1 MEVEMFKKR
10 QLRNKGEF
18 KRDVRS
24 QAIFLGSNCKTLI
37 VLSQGFWEDEV
48 TGTEYRRSHTC

>member
-1 MEVEMFKKR
+1 MFKKR